1 MIPKPVVRS
10 APSMVRTARERTLG
24 VRGAAIFNLL
34 PEQLRS
40 MNSDHVD
47 VFKNHLDVL
56 LSSVPDQPTVTGL
69 GRAALTNSLLDQL
82 PSFYN
87 QTI

>member
-34 PEQLRS
+34 PELRS
-40 MNSDHVD
+40 MNSDYVD

-82 PSFYN
+82 TAFYN
-87 QTI
+87 QTM